1 MRRLICNISLAL
13 PATPARYDLTH
24 QLRSIFAR
32 SSLLEEWRFL
42 QEELNWINE
51 LIAERGKDQVKEAF
65 ASVQNK
71 NNPDDPDD
79 DSGSQLLLNVFVKP
93 ADWPEDKNW
102 GTLTIDAS
110 CVSRYY
116 VSS

>member
-1 MRRLICNISLAL
+1 MRRPLSNISLAL
-13 PATPARYDLTH
+13 TATPARYDLTH

-42 QEELNWINE
+42 QEELNRINE
-51 LIAERGKDQVKEAF
+51 LIAERGKDLVKEAF

-79 DSGSQLLLNVFVKP
+79 DSGRQP
-93 ADWPEDKNW
+93 A
-102 GTLTIDAS
+102 LA
-110 CVSRYY
+110 
-116 VSS
+116 